1 VRDFKGSADTERAR
15 VLVVDDND
23 SLRYTVVRSLRE
35 AGYEVVEARNGA
47 EAMALASEDPDLITL
62 DVNLPDKSGIEVCGL
77 LKNDPA
83 TSHIPILQ
91 LSASFVDAESRVRG
105 LQGGADAY
113 LTEPFDRAELTAMV
127 AALLRIKRTER
138 QARLQA
144 KEAEEARQQLAE
156 LNGTLER
163 RVAERTADLETANA
177 NLREL
182 TQRLMAMQ
190 DDEHRRISRE
200 LHDGVGQLLA
210 ALSINISLVTTE
222 ADKLSDRG
230 RKALL
235 GNTSMVDEIIR
246 NIRTMS
252 HLLHPPL
259 LDEAGVASA
268 LEWYVDEFGKRSG
281 LKVEFDCSPVIGRLS
296 SDMEIAIFRIV
307 QESLGNVL
315 RHSQS
320 RTAFVKLDLAG
331 ENVRLCVRDEGIGIA
346 VDRQRELQ
354 KGSRAGVGLRGMR
367 ERVRQLGGALQIHS
381 NPQGTEIV
389 VVLPSRHAERVADDA
404 VA

>member
-1 VRDFKGSADTERAR
+1 MRDFKGSADTERAR

-113 LTEPFDRAELTAMV
+113 LTEPFDRAELTAIV

-210 ALSINISLVTTE
+210 ALSINISLVTAE

-281 LKVEFDCSPVIGRLS
+281 LKVEIDCSPVIGRLS

>member
-1 VRDFKGSADTERAR
+1 MRDFKGNADSERAR

-62 DVNLPDKSGIEVCGL
+62 DVNLPDKSGLEVCGL
-77 LKNDPA
+77 LKKDPA

-163 RVAERTADLETANA
+163 HVAERTADLETANA

-182 TQRLMAMQ
+182 MQRLMAMQ

-235 GNTSMVDEIIR
+235 GNASMVDEIIR

-259 LDEAGVASA
+259 LDEAGIASA

-354 KGSRAGVGLRGMR
+354 KGSRGGVGLRGMR
-367 ERVRQLGGALQIHS
+367 ERVRQLGGDLQIHS
-381 NPQGTEIV
+381 NPRGTEIV